1 MREEQRVGDAERSGL
16 GFKGGCRHTAI
27 RAKAR
32 PSAYRGYPLNFFLAN
47 CPQIS
52 YLVNKKDFAMHSES
66 INGNRS
72 TSSSSTDAAH
82 YFAGNNR
89 QAQQNRQ
96 HPTKPPIKPKVLIVH
111 RIPVIRFALS
121 TLISASA
128 RFVVCGETDSA
139 PDARELF
146 DRHRPNL
153 IVLGLTLQAG
163 DGIGLIKD
171 FHKSNPAVRCVVLTM
186 RDDPLSMQRAFRA
199 GASGYLVAQDDITEI
214 LEMLDQALD
223 GELHASDKV
232 CRALLENLAD
242 GVIAPIT
249 SEMRSLSDRE
259 LQVLSLI
266 GRGLGVTRLAGEL
279 HLSVKTIETHQM
291 RIKQKLGLRSATEL
305 SAKASRWMVEAA
317 RRNLRLSKVARAK
330 DDQSSSRSP
339 VCSC

>member
-1 MREEQRVGDAERSGL
+1 MPTI
-16 GFKGGCRHTAI
+16 TAG
-27 RAKAR
+27 RY
-32 PSAYRGYPLNFFLAN
+32 PSAYRGYSLIFFLAH

-52 YLVNKKDFAMHSES
+52 YLVNNKKDFTMHSES
-66 INGNRS
+66 MNGNRL
-72 TSSSSTDAAH
+72 TSSSSTHAAH

-89 QAQQNRQ
+89 QAKQNRQ
-96 HPTKPPIKPKVLIVH
+96 HPTKPPIKLKVLIAH

-171 FHKSNPAVRCVVLTM
+171 FHKSNPAVHCVVLTM
-186 RDDPLSMQRAFRA
+186 REDPLSMQRAFRA
-199 GASGYLVAQDDITEI
+199 GASGYLVAQDDISEI

-223 GELHASDKV
+223 GELHASDNV
-232 CRALLENLAD
+232 CRALLENLAR
-242 GVIAPIT
+242 GVIEPVT
-249 SEMRSLSDRE
+249 SEMRALSDRE

-266 GRGLGVTRLAGEL
+266 GRGFGVTRLAGEL

-291 RIKQKLGLRSATEL
+291 RIKQKLGLRSTMEL
-305 SAKASRWMVEAA
+305 SAKASRWMMESA
-317 RRNLRLSKVARAK
+317 RLNLRLHRRIAFQNGHSTI
-330 DDQSSSRSP
+330 RSLI
-339 VCSC
+339 

>member
-1 MREEQRVGDAERSGL
+1 MPTI
-16 GFKGGCRHTAI
+16 TAG
-27 RAKAR
+27 RY
-32 PSAYRGYPLNFFLAN
+32 PSAYRGYSLIFFLAH

-52 YLVNKKDFAMHSES
+52 YLVNNKKDFTMHSES
-66 INGNRS
+66 INGNRL
-72 TSSSSTDAAH
+72 TSSSSTHAAH

-89 QAQQNRQ
+89 QAKQNRQ
-96 HPTKPPIKPKVLIVH
+96 HPTKPPIKLKVLIAH

-171 FHKSNPAVRCVVLTM
+171 FHKSNPAVHCVVLTM
-186 RDDPLSMQRAFRA
+186 REDPLSMQRAFRA

-223 GELHASDKV
+223 GELHASDNV
-232 CRALLENLAD
+232 CRALLENLAR
-242 GVIAPIT
+242 GVIEPVT
-249 SEMRSLSDRE
+249 SEMRALSDRE

-266 GRGLGVTRLAGEL
+266 GRGFGVTRLAGEL

-291 RIKQKLGLRSATEL
+291 RIKQKLGLRSTMEL
-305 SAKASRWMVEAA
+305 SAKASRWMMESA
-317 RRNLRLSKVARAK
+317 RLNLRLHRRIAFQNGHSTI
-330 DDQSSSRSP
+330 RSLI
-339 VCSC
+339 

>member
-1 MREEQRVGDAERSGL
+1 MPTI
-16 GFKGGCRHTAI
+16 TAG
-27 RAKAR
+27 RY
-32 PSAYRGYPLNFFLAN
+32 PSAYRGYSLIFFLAH

-52 YLVNKKDFAMHSES
+52 YLVNNKKDFTMHSES
-66 INGNRS
+66 INGNRL

-89 QAQQNRQ
+89 QAKQNRQ
-96 HPTKPPIKPKVLIVH
+96 HPTKPPIKLKVLIAH

-171 FHKSNPAVRCVVLTM
+171 FHKSNPAVHCVVLTM
-186 RDDPLSMQRAFRA
+186 REDPLSMQRAFRA
-199 GASGYLVAQDDITEI
+199 GASGYLVAQDDIIEI

-223 GELHASDKV
+223 GELHASDNV
-232 CRALLENLAD
+232 CRALLENLAR
-242 GVIAPIT
+242 GVIEPVT
-249 SEMRSLSDRE
+249 SEMRALSDRE

-266 GRGLGVTRLAGEL
+266 GRGFGVTRLAGEL

-291 RIKQKLGLRSATEL
+291 RIKQKLGLRSTMEL
-305 SAKASRWMVEAA
+305 SAKASRWMMESA
-317 RRNLRLSKVARAK
+317 RLNLRLHRRIAFQNGHSTI
-330 DDQSSSRSP
+330 RSLI
-339 VCSC
+339 

>member
-1 MREEQRVGDAERSGL
+1 MPTI
-16 GFKGGCRHTAI
+16 TAG
-27 RAKAR
+27 RY
-32 PSAYRGYPLNFFLAN
+32 PSAYRAYSLNFFLAH

-52 YLVNKKDFAMHSES
+52 YLVNNKKDFAMHSES

-89 QAQQNRQ
+89 QAKQKRQ

-111 RIPVIRFALS
+111 RMPVIRFALS

-128 RFVVCGETDSA
+128 RFVVCGETDFA
-139 PDARELF
+139 PEARELF

-171 FHKSNPAVRCVVLTM
+171 FHKSNPAVHCVVLTM

-214 LEMLDQALD
+214 LEMLDQALG
-223 GELHASDKV
+223 GELHASDNV
-232 CRALLENLAD
+232 CRALLENLAR
-242 GVIAPIT
+242 GVIEPVT
-249 SEMRSLSDRE
+249 SEMRALSDRE

-266 GRGLGVTRLAGEL
+266 GRGFGVTRLAGEL

-291 RIKQKLGLRSATEL
+291 RIKRKLGLRSAAEL
-305 SAKASRWMVEAA
+305 SARASRWMMESA
-317 RRNLRLSKVARAK
+317 RLNLRLHRRIAFQNGHSTI
-330 DDQSSSRSP
+330 RSLI
-339 VCSC
+339 